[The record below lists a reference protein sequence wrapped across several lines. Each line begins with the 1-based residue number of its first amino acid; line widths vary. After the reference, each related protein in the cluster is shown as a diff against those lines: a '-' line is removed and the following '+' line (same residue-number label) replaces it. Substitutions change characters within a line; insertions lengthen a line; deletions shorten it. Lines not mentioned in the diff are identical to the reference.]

1 MHSRSLL
8 FSSGA
13 ALLLSACASAGPIRP
28 PETALPARFEGG
40 AGALPAAELDRWWLG
55 FADAQLTAL
64 IDRALARSTDAREAA
79 ARLAEARAVR
89 RGALTQ
95 FHPQGDLVLN
105 GQGEQQQILSSDTIS
120 FPGADGSTNPFAQ
133 GGLIVS
139 GNAGFDVS
147 WELDLFGRR
156 AAARR
161 EADATLLAARFDQ
174 EASRAGI
181 AANVADAL
189 FELRGLT
196 AQLED
201 ARETLRIQRQL
212 REITAERARRGLAAD
227 PDLARIET
235 DIAQAVA
242 EEARLAADRQAAQ
255 RALLVLTGD
264 PIAPTA
270 ALDPAASLPAVPE
283 APALLPGELLARRP
297 DVRAAEARLAAAAGR
312 LRLDELALFP
322 RFTLQPGVGLSTT
335 QGGAFDATTLAWT
348 LGAGLTAPILDRPR
362 LISQLRAQEA
372 RVEQAVIGYERA
384 VQSAFSETDQAL
396 VRLAADRRRIA
407 ELTTGEAA
415 ARRSFEAARELYRR
429 GVTGLTELLDAERA
443 WRSARLTLTSARVQ
457 GLRRAVQAYKAA
469 GGGWSPAA

>member
-1 MHSRSLL
+1 MLPRPLL
-8 FSSGA
+8 MPVAA
-13 ALLLSACASAGPIRP
+13 ALGLSACATAGPVRP
-28 PETALPARFEGG
+28 PDTTLPARFEAA
-40 AGALPAAELDRWWLG
+40 AGTLESAALDRWWLG
-55 FADAQLTAL
+55 FDDAQLTAL
-64 IDRALARSTDAREAA
+64 IEQALARSTDAREGA

-89 RGALTQ
+89 RGALTG
-95 FHPQGDLVLN
+95 FDPQGDLVVN
-105 GQGEQQQILSSDTIS
+105 GQGQQQQILDSVTIS
-120 FPGADGSTNPFAQ
+120 FPGAEGGTNPFAQ
-133 GGLIVS
+133 GGLIFS

-161 EADATLLAARFDQ
+161 EADATLLAARFDL
-174 EASRAGI
+174 EATRAGI

-212 REITAERARRGLAAD
+212 RDIAAERARRGLAAD
-227 PDLARIET
+227 PEVARIDTDLA
-235 DIAQAVA
+235 QSVA
-242 EEARLAADRQAAQ
+242 EEARLAADAQAAR
-255 RALLVLTGD
+255 RAMLVLTGNAA
-264 PIAPTA
+264 APTA
-270 ALDPAASLPAVPE
+270 TLDPAATLPPVPP
-283 APALLPGELLARRP
+283 APALLPGALLARRP

-348 LGAGLTAPILDRPR
+348 LAAGVTAPILDRPR
-362 LISQLRAQEA
+362 LIAQLRAQEA

-384 VQSAFSETDQAL
+384 VQTAFSETDQTL

-407 ELTTGEAA
+407 ELTAGEAA
-415 ARRSFEAARELYRR
+415 ARRSFDAARELYGR
-429 GVTGLTELLDAERA
+429 GVTGLTDLLDAERA
-443 WRSARLTLTSARVQ
+443 WRAARLTLTSARVQ

-469 GGGWSPAA
+469 GGGWSSMS